1 MQIEQ
6 HSKVEYLGC
15 LMDEMMSGEAME
27 LNVIH
32 KINNKLKFWHCKK
45 KKLTPK
51 LRHPLCNGL
60 IKPRLGYACS
70 A

>member
-45 KKLTPK
+45 KNWHQNWDTLF
-51 LRHPLCNGL
+51 
-60 IKPRLGYACS
+60 AMD
-70 A
+70 

>member
-6 HSKVEYLGC
+6 LSKVEYLGC

-45 KKLTPK
+45 K
-51 LRHPLCNGL
+51 N
-60 IKPRLGYACS
+60 
-70 A
+70 